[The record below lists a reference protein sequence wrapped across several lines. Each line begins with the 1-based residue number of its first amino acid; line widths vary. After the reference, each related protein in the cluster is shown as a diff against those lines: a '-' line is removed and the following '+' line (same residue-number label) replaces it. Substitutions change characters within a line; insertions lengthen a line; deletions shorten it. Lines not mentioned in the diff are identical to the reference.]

1 MYIYLNEYLQVYNF
15 TTSIKYYNLDDFLF
29 YNKRLKRLYFDYLH
43 QKISRRYSNTFK
55 INKSKCIV
63 CNMFNFNIG
72 STCIINISYDS
83 PLEILK
89 TTLKDLEAYLRD

>member
-1 MYIYLNEYLQVYNF
+1 MNIYLQEYNF

-29 YNKRLKRLYFDYLH
+29 YNKRLKWLYFYYVH

-55 INKSKCIV
+55 INNSKCIV
-63 CNMFNFNIG
+63 CNMLNFNIG
-72 STCIINISYDS
+72 LTCIINISYDS

-89 TTLKDLEAYLRD
+89 KKH